1 MDNALFKIV
10 NFSQGSYIT
19 LEGERK
25 PSPNFFII
33 KEGKVNLK
41 RSFPVANEKS
51 SEVIGPGD
59 FFGVISAMSQYPQI
73 ESAIAMSNVTL
84 ISVGQNRFGD
94 LIQKNSPLA
103 MKIIRFFSK
112 KLREFDQGQSNKTI
126 GSKVSGEEDL
136 SLLYEMGENY
146 FAQGNID
153 SAVYLFQSYLKYV
166 PKGEFTEKSKAQLKK
181 LGRPFEMQSVNGANR
196 SYTANQMIFS
206 ENEPGQDLFILQKGK
221 VKITKIIKGNDVLLN
236 IMKPGDIF
244 GEMALLD
251 NKPRSASAIATEDV
265 DLLAINKANFETM
278 VQTQPQL
285 MSKIITVLSE
295 RVWNAYKKIANS
307 MIEDMNGRIADMLL
321 TIVEKNRIKIAPKAG
336 YDFQLGVFDLLKMLG
351 LTDRDTNLIM
361 KFMNNSKFIYLEGE
375 NLMCSDLALL
385 DRLVHYHKEGKQRRT

>member
-1 MDNALFKIV
+1 MDNSLFKIV
-10 NFSQGSYIT
+10 TFTPGSYIT

-25 PSPNFFII
+25 PSTQFFII

-41 RSFPVANEKS
+41 RTFPVANEKS

-84 ISVGQNRFGD
+84 ISVGQNRFGE
-94 LIQKNSPLA
+94 LIQKNAALA

-112 KLREFDQGQSNKTI
+112 KLREFDQGQTNKTI

-136 SLLYEMGENY
+136 ALLYQMAENY
-146 FAQGNID
+146 FSQGNTD
-153 SAVYLFQSYLKYV
+153 SAVYLYQSYLKYV
-166 PKGEFTEKSKAQLKK
+166 PKGEFAGKAKEKLKMLHK
-181 LGRPFEMQSVNGANR
+181 PFEMETVNGANR
-196 SYTANQMIFS
+196 SYTQNQMIFS

-221 VKITKIIKGNDVLLN
+221 VKITKIIKDNDVLLN

-307 MIEDMNGRIADMLL
+307 MIEDINGRIADMLL
-321 TIVEKNRIKIAPKAG
+321 TLVEKNRVKIAPKAEHN
-336 YDFQLGVFDLLKMLG
+336 FQLGIFDLLKMLG

-361 KFMNNSKFIYLEGE
+361 KFMTNNKFIHLDGE
-375 NLMCSDLALL
+375 ILMCSDLALL
-385 DRLVHYHKEGKQRRT
+385 DRLVHYHKEGKRRN

>member
-1 MDNALFKIV
+1 MDNSLFKIV
-10 NFSQGSYIT
+10 TFSPGSYIT

-25 PSPNFFII
+25 PSTHFFII

-41 RSFPVANEKS
+41 RTFPVANEKS

-84 ISVGQNRFGD
+84 ISVGQNRFGE
-94 LIQKNSPLA
+94 LIQKNAALA

-112 KLREFDQGQSNKTI
+112 KLREFDQGQTNKTV

-136 SLLYEMGENY
+136 TLLFQMAENY
-146 FAQGNID
+146 FAQGNTD
-153 SAVYLFQSYLKYV
+153 SAVYLYQSYLKYV
-166 PKGEFTEKSKAQLKK
+166 PKGDFTTKAKDKLKM
-181 LGRPFEMQSVNGANR
+181 LGKPLEMQVVNGANR
-196 SYTANQMIFS
+196 SYTQNQMIFS

-221 VKITKIIKGNDVLLN
+221 VKITKIIKDNDVLLN

-295 RVWNAYKKIANS
+295 RVWNAYKKIANA
-307 MIEDMNGRIADMLL
+307 MIEDVNGRIADMLL
-321 TIVEKNRIKIAPKAG
+321 TLVEKNRIKVAPKAE
-336 YDFQLGVFDLLKMLG
+336 YNFQLGVFDLLKMLG

-361 KFMNNSKFIYLEGE
+361 KFMTNNKFIHLDGE
-375 NLMCSDLALL
+375 TLICSDLALL
-385 DRLVHYHKEGKQRRT
+385 DRLVHYHKEGKRKN